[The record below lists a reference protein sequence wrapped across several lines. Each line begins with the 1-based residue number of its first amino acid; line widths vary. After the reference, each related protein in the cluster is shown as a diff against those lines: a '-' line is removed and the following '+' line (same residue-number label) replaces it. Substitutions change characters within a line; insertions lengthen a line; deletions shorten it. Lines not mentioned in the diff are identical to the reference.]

1 MSGLH
6 GKSAIVTGGG
16 RGIGAATAR
25 LLAREGAK
33 VAVFSRSVNELFAVC
48 DQIRAAGGVAEP
60 IVCDIADE
68 AAVQRAFAKVEDCFG
83 GLDILINNAGVI
95 AQGSVDQMSMTAFDR
110 VLAVNVRGVFLC
122 TQAAFPRMQRRGGG
136 AIVNISSL
144 GGIRGTQKFPG
155 FSAYTAS
162 KFAVVGLTEAH
173 AVEGRPYNIR
183 VNAVAPGA
191 IDTAMLREAAPG
203 LATETKPEDVAP
215 VIAFLADSEKS
226 RAVTGTVVEIFS
238 NV

>member
-1 MSGLH
+1 MSGLQ
-6 GKSAIVTGGG
+6 GKTAMVTGGG

-25 LLAREGAK
+25 LLAREGCNI
-33 VAVFSRSVNELFAVC
+33 AVLSRSLDELSIVCREIRAEGGRAELVVC
-48 DQIRAAGGVAEP
+48 DV
-60 IVCDIADE
+60 ADE
-68 AAVQRAFAKVEDCFG
+68 ASVQHAFRAVDAWFG

-95 AQGSVDQMSMTAFDR
+95 AQGTVDQMEVTGFDR
-110 VLAVNVRGVFLC
+110 ILSVNVRGVFLC
-122 TQAAFPRMQRRGGG
+122 TQAAFPRMRMRGGG

-162 KFAVVGLTEAH
+162 KFAVIGLTEAH
-173 AVEGRPYNIR
+173 AVEGRPLGIR

-203 LATETKPEDVAP
+203 LATDTKPEDIAP
-215 VIAFLADSEKS
+215 VITFLADHERSK
-226 RAVTGTVVEIFS
+226 AVTGTVVEIFS
-238 NV
+238 NA